1 MGLPNNQNYTPTVHY
16 LERMSERFNIK
27 TNLESMN
34 FFKQQ
39 VDTLEYA
46 GKNTTKLG
54 VCEVWA
60 NDKVT
65 FILDV
70 QNKRIVTVYKTGSI
84 EIQVDDAPVEKSE
97 QSFEN
102 PLSLFGNEQINNIIF
117 DELFGN
123 VEQTFEKISNLTCKI
138 TILHEKMQKT
148 SRKDY
153 KAKQMDEAH
162 EIMYELARQIK
173 SCSQKENE
181 INKFKERLG

>member
-1 MGLPNNQNYTPTVHY
+1 MGLPNNQNYTPTAHF

-34 FFKQQ
+34 FFKRQ

-46 GKNTTKLG
+46 GKKTTNLDI
-54 VCEVWA
+54 CEVWV
-60 NDKVT
+60 NDEVT
-65 FILDV
+65 FVLDV
-70 QNKRIVTVYKTGSI
+70 HHKRIVTAYRTGSP
-84 EIQVDDAPVEKSE
+84 EIQVDNASVKKSE

-123 VEQTFEKISNLTCKI
+123 VEQTFEKISNFTSKI

-153 KAKQMDEAH
+153 KTKQMDEAH

-173 SCSQKENE
+173 TCSQKENE